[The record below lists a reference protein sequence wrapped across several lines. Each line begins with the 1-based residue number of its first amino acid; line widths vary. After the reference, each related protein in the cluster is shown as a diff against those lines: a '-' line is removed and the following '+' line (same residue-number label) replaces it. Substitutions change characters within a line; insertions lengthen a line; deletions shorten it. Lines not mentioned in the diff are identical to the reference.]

1 MARRFCITEEQ
12 YKRIIGEGV
21 LPNGKVG
28 VNVSQ
33 EEINKYGGF
42 DTAVSKNAEV
52 LKKAGASQQGIDN
65 NVEFSTK
72 ANIRPSK
79 DDKVVKDTTTKNLTN
94 DGEATPSA
102 TGSAIAE
109 NKLISKKELME
120 NRLKA
125 LKKNSQLYTV
135 KDFMNKIKK

>member
-21 LPNGKVG
+21 KIDVPVVPKNGQTPIEAIKNTEGEIQNAG
-28 VNVSQ
+28 VSPTNVKEKFNVNCDGATVLSNLRGT
-33 EEINKYGGF
+33 EIVN
-42 DTAVSKNAEV
+42 
-52 LKKAGASQQGIDN
+52 
-65 NVEFSTK
+65 
-72 ANIRPSK
+72 
-79 DDKVVKDTTTKNLTN
+79 KDTTTKNLTN